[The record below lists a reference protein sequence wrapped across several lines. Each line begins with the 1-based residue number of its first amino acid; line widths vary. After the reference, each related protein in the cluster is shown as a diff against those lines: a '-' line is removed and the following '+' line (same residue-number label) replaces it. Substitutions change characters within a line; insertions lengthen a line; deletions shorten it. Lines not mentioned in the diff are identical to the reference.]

1 MASNKSD
8 LAMNAQG
15 NSSENLVEDDDSRAK
30 NEPENRLGVTQLGII
45 IPFLTTF
52 SLSELI

>member
-30 NEPENRLGVTQLGII
+30 NEHENR
-45 IPFLTTF
+45 
-52 SLSELI
+52 

>member
-8 LAMNAQG
+8 LTMNAQG

-30 NEPENRLGVTQLGII
+30 NEPENR
-45 IPFLTTF
+45 
-52 SLSELI
+52 